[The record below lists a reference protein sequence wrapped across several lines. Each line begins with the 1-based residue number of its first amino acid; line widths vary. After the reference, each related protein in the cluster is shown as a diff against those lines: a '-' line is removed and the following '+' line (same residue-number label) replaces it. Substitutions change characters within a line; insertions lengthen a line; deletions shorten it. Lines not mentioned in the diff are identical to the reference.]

1 MTQQKNNPELP
12 AEAPTHKPEI
22 VPEKPDPTIVPPP
35 LESVNYAEKDDGGC
49 TIDLD
54 TNTDVRSVVN

>member
-12 AEAPTHKPEI
+12 AEVPTKPEI

-35 LESVNYAEKDDGGC
+35 LESVDYAEKDDGSF

-54 TNTDVRSVVN
+54 TNTDFVQL